1 MIHYQRGHIT
11 VLDRAALEELSCE
24 CCSVVK
30 QESDRL
36 LPWFSPRNKVV

>member
-1 MIHYQRGHIT
+1 

-24 CCSVVK
+24 CYSVVK

-36 LPWFSPRNKVV
+36 LPWFAPRGQVV